1 MLSLIKLS
9 KLLVF
14 LFCCWTAVIATNVYE
29 QLSLEPNLSKF
40 KELVD
45 RDPVMEVFLRHRS
58 STLFAP
64 TNAAIEKLIAKNL
77 RKDVLD
83 KLASYHVVGVVVKKE
98 LFPYSVSSSLQE
110 AAPLYLSYKE
120 RRPIG
125 HEYFQQDT
133 KEFFV
138 NNAKIIKES
147 GHKNLNGEDQLL
159 YTIEEALEPYIPST
173 PLPPFALELI
183 GQPTI
188 YGIDERWDSY
198 YSKIT
203 NNKQEAI
210 FERPGNH
217 TFFVP
222 IGDVRPELFDKYVV
236 LGHVIPNHVLFLN
249 VMGKESYRSAA
260 NDATVNVELSL
271 INRTLRI
278 NPEQTYYVQSNTIKA
293 DPKHNK
299 GVVMSRVLRANIPVK
314 NGVIHLIEKPL
325 MIIDTSIIDFLQQ
338 ESEGRLKTFNKLL
351 DLVPEI
357 RSEISRLEQKTVLAP
372 TDAAFSN
379 LNESE
384 DENKVEFL
392 TKNPDQLRK
401 LLHLHMVTQQS
412 VSTDDIRRG
421 AKPDYLSADNERY
434 LHFRVVGTEPNTR
447 LNVEGGGVNATAV
460 QADIGATN
468 GIIHIID
475 RVLGMPFQN
484 IYDKLKSDPQLNFTF
499 SLGQMGNQNWNDQLL
514 REDRRF
520 TYFVPSNEAWE
531 QFKRENPS
539 EYKQLEMKLF
549 PANTRNILDRH
560 LVVNQQISSNQ
571 LETHSAFDTIHTV
584 KGVLKVSKTGGFGN
598 IYIEWEGKRA
608 RIIRPDVQAING
620 VIHVIDQVLMLKRDL
635 TVNGSSTQPIVSITL
650 MMIFI
655 INAKFLY

>member
-1 MLSLIKLS
+1 MQ
-9 KLLVF
+9 VF
-14 LFCCWTAVIATNVYE
+14 L
-29 QLSLEPNLSKF
+29 QHK
-40 KELVD
+40 
-45 RDPVMEVFLRHRS
+45 S
-58 STLFAP
+58 STVLAP
-64 TNAAIEKLIAKNL
+64 TNAAIEKLEAKRL

-83 KLASYHVVGVVVKKE
+83 KIASYHTVGVVVKKE
-98 LFPYSVSSSLQE
+98 SFPYSVSSSLQE

-120 RRPIG
+120 RRPVG
-125 HEYFQQDT
+125 HHEYFHQDI
-133 KEFFV
+133 KEFYV
-138 NNAKIIKES
+138 NNAKIIKEYTLR
-147 GHKNLNGEDQLL
+147 GTNGEQLL
-159 YTIEEALEPYIPST
+159 YIIDEALEPYIPST

-183 GQPTI
+183 SQPNI
-188 YGIDERWDSY
+188 YGIDERWDNY
-198 YSKIT
+198 YNKIT
-203 NNKQEAI
+203 NNKQEAV
-210 FERPGNH
+210 FERTGNH

-293 DPKHNK
+293 DPRHNK

-314 NGVIHLIEKPL
+314 NGVVHLIEKPL
-325 MIIDTSIIDFLQQ
+325 MIIDTSIIDFLHQ
-338 ESEGRLKTFNKLL
+338 ESDGRLKTFNKLL

-357 RSEISRLEQKTVLAP
+357 RSEISRLEQKTILAP

-384 DENKVEFL
+384 NDNKVDYL
-392 TKNPDQLRK
+392 IKNIDQLRD
-401 LLHLHMVTQQS
+401 LLRLHMVSQQS

-421 AKPDYLSADNERY
+421 IKPEVLSADNRRS
-434 LHFRVVGTEPNTR
+434 LFFRVVGDDANTR
-447 LNVEGGGVNATAV
+447 LTVEGGGVNATAV

-484 IYDKLKSDPQLNFTF
+484 IYDKLKTDPSLSF
-499 SLGQMGNQNWNDQLL
+499 SFELGRQGNQNWNEQLL

-520 TYFVPSNEAWE
+520 TYFVPSNDAWD

-560 LVVNQQISSNQ
+560 LVVNQQISSTQ
-571 LETHSAFDTIHTV
+571 LETQFDTIHTV
-584 KGVLKVSKTGGFGN
+584 KGILKVAKSSVGFVRLS
-598 IYIEWEGKRA
+598 ESLLDERSSLP
-608 RIIRPDVQAING
+608 IIAIAKCGYNCWPKYG
-620 VIHVIDQVLMLKRDL
+620 IDTDKDLDINTNLMQMSHKHLDDYQIGELRGCMEECLIRD
-635 TVNGSSTQPIVSITL
+635 TQSEYYPSVDQS
-650 MMIFI
+650 FGP
-655 INAKFLY
+655 NN

>member
-1 MLSLIKLS
+1 M
-9 KLLVF
+9 
-14 LFCCWTAVIATNVYE
+14 
-29 QLSLEPNLSKF
+29 
-40 KELVD
+40 
-45 RDPVMEVFLRHRS
+45 
-58 STLFAP
+58 
-64 TNAAIEKLIAKNL
+64 
-77 RKDVLD
+77 
-83 KLASYHVVGVVVKKE
+83 VKKE

-110 AAPLYLSYKE
+110 AAPLFLSFKE
-120 RRPIG
+120 RKPIG
-125 HEYFQQDT
+125 HHEYFQQDI
-133 KEFFV
+133 KEYFV
-138 NNAKIIKES
+138 NNAKILKES
-147 GHKNLNGEDQLL
+147 IHQAHNGDEQLL

-183 GQPTI
+183 SQPSI

-222 IGDVRPELFDKYVV
+222 IGDVRPELFDRYVV

-249 VMGKESYRSAA
+249 VMGKESYKSAA

-338 ESEGRLKTFNKLL
+338 ESDGRLKTFNKLL
-351 DLVPEI
+351 DLVPDI

-384 DENKVEFL
+384 DDNKVEFL
-392 TKNPDQLRK
+392 IRNPEQLRK
-401 LLHLHMVTQQS
+401 LLRLHMVNQQS

-421 AKPDYLSADNERY
+421 AKPEVLSADNERSLY
-434 LHFRVVGTEPNTR
+434 FRVVGTEAATR
-447 LNVEGGGVNATAV
+447 LTVEGAGVNATAV

-484 IYDKLKSDPQLNFTF
+484 IHEKLKTDPQLNFTY
-499 SLGQMGNQNWNDQLL
+499 SLGQMGNQDWNEQLK

-520 TYFVPSNEAWE
+520 TYFVPSNEAWQ
-531 QFKRENPS
+531 QFKRDNPS

-549 PANTRNILDRH
+549 PANTRNVSHFGFKLFFSLNFKFNLFYGKYPKNRFKS
-560 LVVNQQISSNQ
+560 LK
-571 LETHSAFDTIHTV
+571 THYV
-584 KGVLKVSKTGGFGN
+584 
-598 IYIEWEGKRA
+598 
-608 RIIRPDVQAING
+608 
-620 VIHVIDQVLMLKRDL
+620 
-635 TVNGSSTQPIVSITL
+635 
-650 MMIFI
+650 
-655 INAKFLY
+655 